1 MMNEPERPTATYG
14 FRDVDSRDKP
24 SLVKSVF
31 DRVADRYDI
40 MNDVMSGGAHRIWK
54 DIALTKLN
62 PQPGEILLDVA
73 GGTGDIAKRFVR
85 RAKETAR
92 RRGQP
97 APAAA
102 AIICDYNLE
111 MLNAGRKRGLDE
123 RISWTCGDALNLP
136 FPDQRFD
143 AVTISFGLRNVVDI
157 DAALRDMWRVL
168 KPGGRFLCLE
178 FSRVRSGAL
187 AALYDAFSFNVIPPL
202 GRLIA
207 GDSEPYQYL
216 VESIRRFPPQEALAE
231 KMRAAG
237 FAKVGFTDLSGGI
250 AAIHMG
256 WRV

>member
-1 MMNEPERPTATYG
+1 MNEPERPTATYG

-54 DIALTKLN
+54 DVALTKLN

-97 APAAA
+97 APAATA
-102 AIICDYNLE
+102 FICDYNLE

-123 RISWTCGDALNLP
+123 RISWTCGDALRLP